1 MKLSK
6 STGKI
11 FVGEIAV
18 TTKGLFSHD
27 LSLAIQFRKEKI
39 SFHNNKTPDLKSTP
53 SERRLLEGE
62 ITPTRVTAGN
72 QYLSSDGVT
81 WDATNAA
88 DRDLYTAAATH
99 TNRNNQPGW
108 IKLEFV
114 KTHFIHKVVIY
125 HRFYTD
131 WYNHAYYCAQT
142 VANFK
147 SCVNQGNNVDVS
159 VNQGEALKKSCG
171 TLQLTYGLEQ
181 SDQIYTLI
189 CNAEG
194 DTVKLSK
201 DTPDYIAICEV
212 AVVTQGD
219 LKLSL
224 FHRIFA
230 FVLFLRTV
238 LIVFQF

>member
-1 MKLSK
+1 M
-6 STGKI
+6 I
-11 FVGEIAV
+11 YHW
-18 TTKGLFSHD
+18 LFNF
-27 LSLAIQFRKEKI
+27 AKKKI
-39 SFHNNKTPDLKSTP
+39 SLHNNKTPP
-53 SERRLLEGE
+53 PPERRLLEGE
-62 ITPTRVTAGN
+62 ITPTRVTVGN
-72 QYLSSDGVT
+72 QYLSDDVT

-99 TNRNNQPGW
+99 TNNQLGW
-108 IKLEFV
+108 IKLEFD

-238 LIVFQF
+238 LIVFQFLKNF